1 MKTTLYDISDR
12 YLGFMA
18 LVENAEIDD
27 PEAITDTLDAI
38 NQEFDEKLD
47 NIACLYKSL
56 LGEAEL
62 LDAEAKK
69 LSERARFKK
78 NVCERLKNYLSS
90 NMGAMGRDKFENG
103 RTKITFS
110 KSKSLE
116 IEDED
121 ALFSSL
127 IATDKMNLV
136 KLERK
141 FDKTGIKKE
150 ILAGGYIS
158 GATIKENRNIQIK

>member
-1 MKTTLYDISDR
+1 
-12 YLGFMA
+12 
-18 LVENAEIDD
+18 
-27 PEAITDTLDAI
+27 
-38 NQEFDEKLD
+38 
-47 NIACLYKSL
+47 
-56 LGEAEL
+56 
-62 LDAEAKK
+62 
-69 LSERARFKK
+69 
-78 NVCERLKNYLSS
+78 
-90 NMGAMGRDKFENG
+90 MGAMGRDKFENG